1 MYPSSAYT
9 VHSLDFDKCGAHNTT
24 SLCGMV
30 VVGILAV
37 VLFTSMDCRPMGSS
51 YALHEKAS
59 TATKAMLTSISAR
72 AVKSTDGKSSMLQNA
87 KTKYK
92 QDLDL
97 FECSKDNPA
106 DKAQCQKE
114 VMAYLAKHKNVMMLI
129 FAPWCSHCHTM
140 MPRFA
145 DACKRHN
152 VRGVMVNAE
161 SMADLSALHAVEY
174 FPTILVFKGGDDKKE
189 VSNPEEAA
197 EAVKGTDKDKASAM
211 RGVMLNVPMPVA
223 ESDGEWGDRTPP
235 PAFVSGNAQKATSSN
250 AGSFLDSLF

>member
-1 MYPSSAYT
+1 MYPSSPYT
-9 VHSLDFDKCGAHNTT
+9 VHSLDFDKCGAHNTM

-37 VLFTSMDCRPMGSS
+37 VLYTSMDCRPMGSS
-51 YALHEKAS
+51 YPLHEKAS

-72 AVKSTDGKSSMLQNA
+72 TSKSTGSSPMLQNA

-106 DKAQCQKE
+106 DKEQCQKE

-145 DACKRHN
+145 DACKRYN
-152 VRGVMVNAE
+152 VRGVLVNAE
-161 SMADLSALHAVEY
+161 SMADLSALHPCEY
-174 FPTILVFKGGDDKKE
+174 FPTCLAVMDGTKKE
-189 VSNPEEAA
+189 LDPEAA
-197 EAVKGTDKDKASAM
+197 GEALTGKLKASAK
-211 RGVMLNVPMPVA
+211 RGVMLNVPMPA
-223 ESDGEWGDRTPP
+223 SESDGEWGDRTPP
-235 PAFVSGNAQKATSSN
+235 PSYVAGNAEKSASSN
-250 AGSFLDSLF
+250 GSFLDSLF